1 MHVMHTH
8 VPSAPPSPADVPA
21 AHHQREAQRCAG
33 LASDLLALVAS
44 ALVDGATL
52 TATDAAA
59 ITQAAALVSLAHSEL
74 SPRVRVGTRPPV
86 RHEHR
91 TVRTVDLTPP
101 SSPPLADVDL
111 QQLVTDIVM
120 CAPSA
125 TSHPT
130 PSEAYLTIRVP
141 ELVEVIAHGLARL
154 GYRVVHIHG

>member
-1 MHVMHTH
+1 M
-8 VPSAPPSPADVPA
+8 PSAR
-21 AHHQREAQRCAG
+21 HHREAQRLADAAASLTRAAHETDASAVG
-33 LASDLLALVAS
+33 LALAS
-44 ALVDGATL
+44 ALT
-52 TATDAAA
+52 
-59 ITQAAALVSLAHSEL
+59 SLAYSEL
-74 SPRVRVGTRPPV
+74 APRVRVGTRPPV

-111 QQLVTDIVM
+111 QQLFTDIVM

-125 TSHPT
+125 ATHPT